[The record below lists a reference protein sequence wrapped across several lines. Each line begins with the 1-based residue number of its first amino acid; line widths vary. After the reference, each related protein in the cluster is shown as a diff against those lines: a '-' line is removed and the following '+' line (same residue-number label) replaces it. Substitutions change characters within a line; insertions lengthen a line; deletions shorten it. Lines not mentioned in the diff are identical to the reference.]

1 MDELKI
7 GLSTKFMRGIVA
19 KLISKLVQKK
29 LGYKVDIQLNNV
41 EVKMEDEKIHLHI
54 NADADLN
61 KDEFVKIIK
70 TIGLD

>member
-1 MDELKI
+1 MDELRI

-19 KLISKLVQKK
+19 KLISKLVRKK

-41 EVKMEDEKIHLHI
+41 EVKMEDEKIHFHV
-54 NADADLN
+54 NVDADLN

-70 TIGLD
+70 AIGLE

>member
-1 MDELKI
+1 MDELRI
-7 GLSTKFMRGIVA
+7 GLATKFMRSIVA
-19 KLISKLVQKK
+19 KLISKLVRKK

-54 NADADLN
+54 NIDAGLN

-70 TIGLD
+70 AIGLE